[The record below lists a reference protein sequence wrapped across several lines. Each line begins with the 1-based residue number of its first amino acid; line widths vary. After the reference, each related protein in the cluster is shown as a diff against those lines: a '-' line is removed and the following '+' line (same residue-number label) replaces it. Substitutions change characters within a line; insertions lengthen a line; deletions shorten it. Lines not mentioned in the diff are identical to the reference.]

1 MKRVK
6 VLSIAAIAAV
16 LVSTLT
22 FSSEVYAT
30 SRTTTLEVAGAT
42 RTTAQPAQATQATQ
56 GAQVLGEVREGVVSD
71 DVVVEQITNAEALAV
86 LNDVNAV
93 ADVIASTGESVS
105 SEKVAV
111 LGSMELTAKP
121 GVEVSEKNPLFISF
135 NFPGVTAN
143 TKAFVCHF
151 VNGKW
156 TVEPTEVKDGLII
169 GKFTSLSPVAVV
181 VDKTTLD
188 SSVLGASKAKSPRTG
203 DDFAWI
209 IAICAAGAVVSSAVA
224 YKAKKRA

>member
-30 SRTTTLEVAGAT
+30 SRTTTLEVAGAA
-42 RTTAQPAQATQATQ
+42 RTTAQPAQATQ
-56 GAQVLGEVREGVVSD
+56 GAQVLGDVREGVIND
-71 DVVVEQITNAEALAV
+71 DVVVEQITNAEAAAV

-93 ADVIASTGESVS
+93 AEVIASTGVSVS
-105 SEKVAV
+105 TEKVAV

-121 GVEVSEKNPLFISF
+121 GVEVSEKNPLFVSF
-135 NFPGVTAN
+135 NFPGVTVN

-156 TVEPTEVKDGLII
+156 AVEPTEVKDGLIV

>member
-30 SRTTTLEVAGAT
+30 SRTTTLEVAGAA
-42 RTTAQPAQATQATQ
+42 RTTAQPAQATQ
-56 GAQVLGEVREGVVSD
+56 GAQVLGDVREGVINN

-86 LNDVNAV
+86 LNDVDAIAN
-93 ADVIASTGESVS
+93 VIAASDASVS

-121 GVEVSEKNPLFISF
+121 GVEVSEKNPLFVSF
-135 NFPGVTAN
+135 NFSGVTVN

-156 TVEPTEVKDGLII
+156 VVEPTEVKDGLII

-209 IAICAAGAVVSSAVA
+209 IAVCAAGAVVSSVVA

>member
-30 SRTTTLEVAGAT
+30 SRTTTLEVAGAA
-42 RTTAQPAQATQATQ
+42 RTTAQATQ
-56 GAQVLGEVREGVVSD
+56 GAQVLGDVREGVVSD
-71 DVVVEQITNAEALAV
+71 DVVVEQITNAEAVAV

-93 ADVIASTGESVS
+93 AEVIASTGVSVS
-105 SEKVAV
+105 PEKVSV

-121 GVEVSEKNPLFISF
+121 GVEVSEKNPLFVSF
-135 NFPGVTAN
+135 NFPGVTVK

-209 IAICAAGAVVSSAVA
+209 IAICAAGAVTSSVVA